1 VKLQKKT
8 VARTG
13 KKVEIKKK
21 PHLMANAISVNTR
34 LFKICYQLSE

>member
-1 VKLQKKT
+1 
-8 VARTG
+8 VARAG